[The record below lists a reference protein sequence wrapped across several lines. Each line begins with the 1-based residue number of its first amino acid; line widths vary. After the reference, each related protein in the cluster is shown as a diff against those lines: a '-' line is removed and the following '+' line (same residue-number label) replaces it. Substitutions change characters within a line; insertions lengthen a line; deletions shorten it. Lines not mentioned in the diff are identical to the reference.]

1 MKNTLDMLSNRDILI
16 VDDKPEN
23 LHVLSMLLT
32 EQGYNVR
39 GVISGAMALR
49 AVQSAP
55 PHLIL
60 LDIMMPDMDG
70 YSVCQRLK
78 ANPKT
83 ESIPIIFISALDEI
97 FDKVE
102 AFKNGGIDYIT
113 KPFQWEEVL
122 ARVKTHLSLAA
133 AHTALSEM
141 NSTLEQRIDERT
153 SQLEAETAQRYEIQ
167 QELLHLALHDPLT
180 GLPNRTSFS
189 HFLTQAL
196 EQAQRQ
202 SHYRFAVF
210 YLDCDRFK
218 MVNDSLGHTLGDRL
232 LVAVAQRL
240 RNCLKSKGKLA
251 RLGGDEFAIL
261 LEDIVDASAA
271 IKLAE
276 QVNHTLGQLY
286 VIDQQEIFM
295 NACIGIVMGDGHYTQ
310 PEHLLRD
317 ADTAMYRAKSF
328 GTGRFEIFNDAM
340 HLQARQQL
348 QIENNLRRATE
359 RKDEFVVY
367 YQPIVEV
374 ETEQITGFEALIR
387 WPQAHSPMMLPD
399 AFIKIAEATDL
410 IIPMDL
416 WMIES
421 AYEQLQTWAT
431 HFQELPPLVMSV
443 NLSAKHFLPEHQ
455 PKLINL
461 IDRVLS
467 QPHGFLEHQLKLE
480 ITESTIIHDPEGT
493 IQFLHALKRRG
504 VQLSIDDFGTGYSS
518 LSYLHQFPVDTLK
531 VDRQF
536 VQKIQIEGQ
545 ECSIIKTITTLGHQL
560 GLSLVAEGVETQ
572 EQLDYLKTVY
582 CQEVQGYLFSPP
594 VPGTVA
600 TELLQRQQQ
609 KKGGLRVSVV

>member
-1 MKNTLDMLSNRDILI
+1 MKNTVDILSNRDILI

-32 EQGYNVR
+32 EQGYTVR

-83 ESIPIIFISALDEI
+83 ESIPIIFISALDEV

-122 ARVKTHLSLAA
+122 ARVKTHLSLSA
-133 AHTALSEM
+133 AHTALGEM
-141 NSTLEQRIDERT
+141 NSKLEQRIDERT
-153 SQLEAETAQRYEIQ
+153 AQLEAETAQRYEIQ
-167 QELLHLALHDPLT
+167 QELLHLALHDSLT

-189 HFLTQAL
+189 HFLAQAL

-240 RNCLKSKGKLA
+240 QDCLKGKGQLA

-261 LEDIVDASAA
+261 LEDVVDTSAA
-271 IKLAE
+271 ITLAE
-276 QVNHTLGQLY
+276 QVNHALGKLY

-295 NACIGIVMGDGHYTQ
+295 NACIGIVMGDGRYAQ

-348 QIENNLRRATE
+348 QIENDLRRATE

-367 YQPIVEV
+367 YQPIVEA
-374 ETEQITGFEALIR
+374 ETAQITGFEALIR

-399 AFIKIAEATDL
+399 AFIKIAEVTDL

-431 HFQELPPLVMSV
+431 HFQALPPLVMSV

-480 ITESTIIHDPEGT
+480 ITESTIIHDPKGT
-493 IQFLHALKRRG
+493 IQFLHALKQRG

-531 VDRQF
+531 IDRQF
-536 VQKIQIEGQ
+536 VQQIQIKGQ

-572 EQLDYLKTVY
+572 EQLDYLKTVH

-600 TELLQRQQQ
+600 TELLKRQQQ
-609 KKGGLRVSVV
+609 KKEGLRVSVV